1 MTIKE
6 MEVVLADGD
15 DWQGLYVNG
24 TLVTQDNLIT
34 VQDLCDLY
42 DFKGII
48 KEVYADV
55 DWLSEVT
62 VFPKKLEDVKL
73 EEDN

>member
-1 MTIKE
+1 MDKN

-24 TLVTQDNLIT
+24 TLVMQDHRIT

-42 DFKGII
+42 DFKGMI

-55 DWLSEVT
+55 DWLCEVNE
-62 VFPKKLEDVKL
+62 FPKKLEDVKL